1 MSETRI
7 AEVEGVDRGDQLLR
21 YRPAQRYIHL
31 LVASSFTVLFLTGL
45 PLIFEP
51 LSFLAANGW
60 SRIIHRI
67 AAVAFMSVPLL
78 YFIADRQGARELI
91 VESFQYDKDDRR
103 WLLHMGRY
111 FLGQAEGMPPQGR
124 LNAGQKLHHAAVLI
138 LGAGVVFSGLV
149 LWIWAGQ
156 MTDAQ
161 LSWAALV
168 HNISMLGLVLLLIGH
183 IYFTVV
189 YKAIN
194 AMHTGYVPRT
204 EAELEHAKWV
214 AEMDALRAREPQ
226 LPAAE
231 QDPPSGA
238 GKP

>member
-1 MSETRI
+1 MSETSV
-7 AEVEGVDRGDQLLR
+7 AEVEGVDREGQLLR
-21 YRPAQRYIHL
+21 YRTGQRYIHL

-60 SRIIHRI
+60 SRIIHRV
-67 AAVAFMSVPLL
+67 AAVGFMAVPFLYLL
-78 YFIADRQGARELI
+78 VDRQGAKELI
-91 VESFQYDKDDRR
+91 VDSFSYDKDDRR
-103 WLLHMGRY
+103 WLLHMGQY
-111 FLGQAEGMPPQGR
+111 FLGNAEGMPPQGR
-124 LNAGQKLHHAAVLI
+124 LNAGQKLHHASVII

-156 MTDAQ
+156 LTDVQ

-168 HNISMLGLVLLLIGH
+168 HNVSMLGLVLLLIGH

-204 EAELEHAKWV
+204 DAELEHAKWV
-214 AEMDALRAREPQ
+214 AEMDALKAREPQ
-226 LPAAE
+226 VPPTE
-231 QDPPSGA
+231 QDPPSGP
-238 GKP
+238 GNP